1 MSDTIEERF
10 TILELKLMDQ
20 EQMIQDMSDMLNNQ
34 WQEIEK
40 LQAKLT
46 STQQR
51 LISLEEN
58 SPGENNAEK
67 PPHY

>member
-1 MSDTIEERF
+1 MSDTTEERF
-10 TILELKLMDQ
+10 TNLELKLMDQ
-20 EQMIQDMSDMLNNQ
+20 EQMIQDMSDMLNSQ

-40 LQAKLT
+40 LRAKLT

-51 LISLEEN
+51 LFSLEEN
-58 SPGENNAEK
+58 RPGENNAEK